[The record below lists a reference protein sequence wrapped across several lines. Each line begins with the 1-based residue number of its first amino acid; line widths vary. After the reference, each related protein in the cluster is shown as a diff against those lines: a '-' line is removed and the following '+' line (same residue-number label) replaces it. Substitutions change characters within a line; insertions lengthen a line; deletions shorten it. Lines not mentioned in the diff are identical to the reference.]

1 MAQFTGSK
9 YIEDDFLNIARG
21 QVKGASS
28 IHKFGAVPAMSTGV
42 TGTIWD
48 KNDTLYP
55 WSAWDTP
62 GVLTI
67 ATFAANG
74 ASSTA
79 DTGKS
84 VTILGLD
91 ENYNDITETIAISG
105 ASGTG
110 TKTFGRVYRAFVVGT
125 TSNTTQIRVS
135 RGATEVLRIQIGLA
149 QTLMAIYTVPAGY
162 NAYLCQGVASIQA
175 GADATINMFVRYSG
189 GTTPFRVGHSGE
201 VAGTGMPYHY
211 KFTVPIKL
219 PPKTDIDVRASVRS
233 NNSRVTASFDLI
245 LLDIEIDKG
254 K

>member
-48 KNDTLYP
+48 KDDTPYP

-74 ASSTA
+74 VSSTA
-79 DTGKS
+79 DTGKQ
-84 VTILGLD
+84 VTIFGLD
-91 ENYNDITETIAISG
+91 ENYNEITETISISG

-110 TKTFGRVYRAFVVGT
+110 TKTFGRVYRAFLTDTV
-125 TSNTTQIRVS
+125 SNVTEIRVS
-135 RGATEVLRIQIGLA
+135 RGAIEVLRIQIGLS

-162 NAYLCQGVASIQA
+162 NGYLCQGVASIEY
-175 GADATINMFVRYSG
+175 GGDATINMFVRYPG
-189 GTTPFRVGHSGE
+189 GPFRIGHSGE

-211 KFTVPIKL
+211 EFTVPIKL
-219 PPKTDIDVRASVRS
+219 APKTDIDVRAAVRS
-233 NNSRVTASFDLI
+233 NNSRVAAAFDII

-254 K
+254 R

>member
-1 MAQFTGSK
+1 MAYTGSK
-9 YIEDDFLNIARG
+9 YIEDDYLNIARG
-21 QVKGASS
+21 LVKGASS
-28 IHKFGAVPAMSTGV
+28 IHKFGAVPEMSNGTS
-42 TGTIWD
+42 GTIWD

-55 WSAWDTP
+55 WSAFDTP
-62 GVLTI
+62 GILTI

-74 ASSTA
+74 TSSTT
-79 DTGKS
+79 DTGKQ

-91 ENYNDITETIAISG
+91 ENYNEVSETITISG

-110 TKTFGRVYRAFVVGT
+110 TKTFARVYRAFVEGT

-135 RGATEVLRIQIGLA
+135 RGATEVLRIQIDLA

-162 NAYLCQGVASIQA
+162 NGYLCQGTASIQA

-211 KFTVPIKL
+211 GFTAPIKL

-233 NNSRVTASFDLI
+233 NNSRVTAAFDIILI
-245 LLDIEIDKG
+245 DQKQDR
-254 K
+254 